1 MSANQFPLNA
11 ETRNEYPPRVFQPAD
26 SRSRTSPTGP
36 MSPSSPISPMNWL
49 RRLRLRCAAPD
60 CAHRSRLWP
69 PFSLHGHGVVLD
81 GRWFC
86 TTDCMETHLMTQV
99 RGLLAGSVRD
109 RPRRHRLPLGLLLVN
124 QGAISQQ
131 QLREALHSQTLS
143 SGEKLGRVLCQMG
156 VVASGELTAA
166 LAHQWG
172 CPVYP
177 LDPQSPVL
185 SCQDL
190 LPLTLLES
198 ARAVPVYISADGRTL
213 HLAFGER
220 LDHTTLYAVEQML
233 GCRTIACAADET
245 AIAKVL
251 EELRRGAA
259 LTETSF
265 DTMRD
270 PREIARTIANYAAEY
285 RASRI
290 ALARASAYL
299 WVRFSASSQ
308 FSRDLLFR
316 IRQEPDFSRAPSP
329 PGAKVLP
336 DPADSRRD
344 GVPDA
349 AEPL

>member
-1 MSANQFPLNA
+1 MGSNRFSLHV
-11 ETRNEYPPRVFQPAD
+11 ETRSDYPARE
-26 SRSRTSPTGP
+26 SHTSA
-36 MSPSSPISPMNWL
+36 WF

-60 CAHRSRLWP
+60 CAQRARLWP
-69 PFSLHGHGVVLD
+69 PLLLQIRGIDLD

-86 TTDCMETHLMTQV
+86 TADCLQTYLMTQV

-131 QLREALHSQTLS
+131 QLREALQSQTLAQ
-143 SGEKLGRVLCQMG
+143 GEKLGRVLCQMG
-156 VVASGELTAA
+156 VVAPGEITAA

-177 LDPQSPVL
+177 LNPQSPVL
-185 SCQDL
+185 GCQDL

-198 ARAVPVYISADGRTL
+198 ARAVPVYVSADGRTL

-233 GCRTIACAADET
+233 GCRAIACAADEG
-245 AIAKVL
+245 AVSKVL
-251 EELRRGAA
+251 EELRRTSS

-270 PREIARTIANYAAEY
+270 PREIARTIRNYAGEY
-285 RASRI
+285 HASRI
-290 ALARASAYL
+290 TITRASAYL
-299 WVRFSASSQ
+299 WVRFSSSSQ

-316 IRQEPDFSRAPSP
+316 IRPESEPSRVPSP
-329 PGAKVLP
+329 TGPKVFL
-336 DPADSRRD
+336 DVADSRRD

>member
-1 MSANQFPLNA
+1 MGSNRFSLHV
-11 ETRNEYPPRVFQPAD
+11 ETRSDYPPRESHAAA
-26 SRSRTSPTGP
+26 
-36 MSPSSPISPMNWL
+36 WL
-49 RRLRLRCAAPD
+49 RRLRLRCAASD
-60 CAHRSRLWP
+60 CAHRARLWP
-69 PFSLHGHGVVLD
+69 TFSLQIRGVDLD

-86 TTDCMETHLMTQV
+86 TTDCLQSHLLTQI
-99 RGLLAGSVRD
+99 RSLLAGSVRD

-143 SGEKLGRVLCQMG
+143 QREKLGRVLCQMG
-156 VVASGELTAA
+156 AVAPGELTAA

-185 SCQDL
+185 GCQDL

-198 ARAVPVYISADGRTL
+198 ARAVPVYLSAEGRTL
-213 HLAFGER
+213 HLAFAER

-233 GCRTIACAADET
+233 GCRAIACVAEEAAVS
-245 AIAKVL
+245 KVL
-251 EELRRGAA
+251 EELRRGPA

-270 PREIARTIANYAAEY
+270 PREIARTIRNYAGEY
-285 RASRI
+285 HASRI
-290 ALARASAYL
+290 TIARASAYL
-299 WVRFSASSQ
+299 WARFRSGAH

-316 IRQEPDFSRAPSP
+316 IRPEPDSH
-329 PGAKVLP
+329 L
-336 DPADSRRD
+336 
-344 GVPDA
+344 
-349 AEPL
+349 

>member
-1 MSANQFPLNA
+1 MGSNPFSLHV
-11 ETRNEYPPRVFQPAD
+11 ETRGDYPSRESLPAA
-26 SRSRTSPTGP
+26 
-36 MSPSSPISPMNWL
+36 WL

-60 CAHRSRLWP
+60 CVHRARLWP
-69 PFSLHGHGVVLD
+69 PFLLQIRGIDLD

-86 TTDCMETHLMTQV
+86 TTACLQTHLLAQI

-131 QLREALHSQTLS
+131 QLREALQSQTLAQGEKS
-143 SGEKLGRVLCQMG
+143 QGEKLGRVLCQMG
-156 VVASGELTAA
+156 VVAPAEITAA

-177 LDPQSPVL
+177 LNPQSPVWG
-185 SCQDL
+185 CQDL
-190 LPLTLLES
+190 LPLALLES
-198 ARAVPVYISADGRTL
+198 ARAVPVYVSPDGRTL

-233 GCRTIACAADET
+233 GCHAIACAADE
-245 AIAKVL
+245 AAVSKVL
-251 EELRRGAA
+251 EELRRTSS

-270 PREIARTIANYAAEY
+270 PREIATTIRNYAGEY
-285 RASRI
+285 HASRI
-290 ALARASAYL
+290 TIARASAYL
-299 WVRFSASSQ
+299 WVRFSSSSQ

-316 IRQEPDFSRAPSP
+316 IRPEPEPSRLPSP
-329 PGAKVLP
+329 AASKVFLN
-336 DPADSRRD
+336 DADRRDD

>member
-1 MSANQFPLNA
+1 MGSNQLPLHV
-11 ETRNEYPPRVFQPAD
+11 EIRNDYAPRLSQAAA
-26 SRSRTSPTGP
+26 
-36 MSPSSPISPMNWL
+36 WL

-60 CAHRSRLWP
+60 CAHRGRLWP
-69 PFSLHGHGVVLD
+69 PILLQIRGVILN

-86 TTDCMETHLMTQV
+86 TTDCLQSHLMAHV

-131 QLREALHSQTLS
+131 QLRDALHSQSLS

-156 VVASGELTAA
+156 AVAPGDVTTA

-177 LDPQSPVL
+177 LDPQSPAL
-185 SCQDL
+185 GCQDL

-198 ARAVPVYISADGRTL
+198 ARAVPVYVSVDGRTL
-213 HLAFGER
+213 HLAFGEH

-233 GCRTIACAADET
+233 GCRTFACIADE
-245 AIAKVL
+245 AAVAKVL
-251 EELRRGAA
+251 EELRRSAPVS
-259 LTETSF
+259 ETSF

-270 PREIARTIANYAAEY
+270 PREIARTISNYAGEY

-290 ALARASAYL
+290 TVARASAYL
-299 WVRFSASSQ
+299 WVRFAASGQ

-316 IRQEPDFSRAPSP
+316 IRPGPDSPRSPSP
-329 PGAKVLP
+329 STPKVFP
-336 DPADSRRD
+336 EAADSRGD
-344 GVPDA
+344 SVPDA
-349 AEPL
+349 AESP

>member
-1 MSANQFPLNA
+1 VDLN
-11 ETRNEYPPRVFQPAD
+11 
-26 SRSRTSPTGP
+26 
-36 MSPSSPISPMNWL
+36 
-49 RRLRLRCAAPD
+49 
-60 CAHRSRLWP
+60 
-69 PFSLHGHGVVLD
+69 

-86 TTDCMETHLMTQV
+86 TTDCLQTLLITQV
-99 RGLLAGSVRD
+99 RSLLAGSVRD

-131 QLREALHSQTLS
+131 QLREALQSQTLS
-143 SGEKLGRVLCQMG
+143 QGEKLGRVLCQMG
-156 VVASGELTAA
+156 IVTPDELTAA

-185 SCQDL
+185 ACQDL

-198 ARAVPVYISADGRTL
+198 VRAVPVYISADGRTL
-213 HLAFGER
+213 HIAFGER

-233 GCRTIACAADET
+233 GCHAVACAAEE
-245 AIAKVL
+245 AAVSKVL
-251 EELRRGAA
+251 EELRRTASP
-259 LTETSF
+259 TETSF

-270 PREIARTIANYAAEY
+270 PREIARTIRNYAGVY
-285 RASRI
+285 HASGI
-290 ALARASAYL
+290 TIARASAYL
-299 WVRFSASSQ
+299 WVRFTASAQ

-316 IRQEPDFSRAPSP
+316 IRPEPDSSRSPAPASP
-329 PGAKVLP
+329 KAFL
-336 DPADSRRD
+336 DPADSRSE